1 MPGMR
6 YYSVV
11 KAKSSKFEIRR
22 QMVEMAQAKN
32 ISAAAR
38 FFGTTRVTVRLW
50 LNRYREEGW
59 RGLQDRCRAPHHIP
73 HKTPLAVEKK
83 VLALRKRYPRWGVA
97 RMDVHFDLACSRTAA
112 QRIIAQAGL
121 TRRRKKKRNRNDL
134 RAQKA
139 RMRPFEKV
147 QVDTKDLSDIPAYAR
162 YMRLNKLPRYQ
173 YTARDV
179 RTGASYFAFAQ
190 RNNSFNAALFGG
202 YLLGHLKRHGVDFSK
217 MIVQT
222 DNGTEYIGHINKRK
236 RGESLFEEVVKKIT
250 DNAPEQIP
258 PGAKTCQSDVEAFH
272 GMIEEELYR
281 VEKLQSEAQLLGRA
295 RTYQV
300 YFNHFRKNLWKG
312 AKTPANIL
320 AEAGSKVD
328 PSALTLPPI
337 RLESIPLPPI
347 TGGYDVPELVTKFEY
362 FYVTPK

>member
-1 MPGMR
+1 MR
-6 YYSVV
+6 YYNVV
-11 KAKSSKFEIRR
+11 KAESSKFELRR
-22 QMVEMAQAKN
+22 QMVEMAQDKN

-38 FFGTTRVTVRLW
+38 YFGTTRRTVRLW

-59 RGLQDRCRAPHHIP
+59 RGLKDRSRAPNHIP
-73 HKTPLAVEKK
+73 HKTPRAVEKK
-83 VLALRKRYPRWGVA
+83 ILALRRRYPRWGVA
-97 RMDVHFDLACSRTAA
+97 RMDEHFDLECSRTAA

-139 RMRPFEKV
+139 RMKPFEKL

-162 YMRLNKLPRYQ
+162 YMRINRLPRYQ

-190 RNNSFNAALFGG
+190 RNNSFNAALFAA
-202 YLLGHLKRHGVDFSK
+202 YLLGHLKRHGVDFSR

-222 DNGTEYIGHINKRK
+222 DNGPEYIGHIKKRR
-236 RGESLFEEVVKKIT
+236 RGDSLFEAVVKKIT

-272 GMIEEELYR
+272 GIIQDELYR
-281 VEKLQSEAQLLGRA
+281 VEKLRSEAELLGRA

-312 AKTPANIL
+312 AKTPAKIL
-320 AEAGSKVD
+320 AEAGSKLD
-328 PSALTLPPI
+328 PSVLTLPPI

-347 TGGYDVPELVTKFEY
+347 TGGYDVPELVI
-362 FYVTPK
+362 